1 MGVQEDIKAA
11 LEDGREE
18 LINVL
23 AARRIRPTLDD
34 QSGGTSLG
42 GLSAAPSFRFETE
55 DGETAVA
62 DRQTRSAVVDALGI
76 HSEEDCEAVREE
88 IAAHDAWHD

>member
-1 MGVQEDIKAA
+1 MGLQEEIKAA
-11 LEDGREE
+11 LEEDREA
-18 LINVL
+18 LIGVL
-23 AARRIRPTLDD
+23 AEHQVRPTPDD

-62 DRQTRSAVVDALGI
+62 DRQTRSAVVDALGV

>member
-1 MGVQEDIKAA
+1 MGAQADIKAA

-18 LINVL
+18 LIRVL
-23 AARRIRPTLDD
+23 AEHRIQPTPVE

-42 GLSAAPSFRFETE
+42 GMSTAPGFRFDSE

-62 DRQTRSAVVDALGI
+62 DRQTGSAVVDALGV
-76 HSEEDCEAVREE
+76 HSEDECAAVREE
-88 IAAHDAWHD
+88 IADHAAWDE